1 MAKDYADLSDTELDR
16 RIAELTGGAGT
27 PQETSAG
34 SVGRAAFGGASS
46 GAAGILGFVPEVLSI
61 PLQAAGKGAPTIPGT
76 NISLGGSPTQAMRET
91 FQVPAEPRSG
101 VEQAAYRFMEGF
113 TPAAAVA
120 LPSYAAGPV
129 VGTVATVGS
138 GLLGG
143 FSNMAAKGLFPESPT
158 MQTLVNLLPAG
169 LAGVAGRVRTNVPTT
184 GKPSVSEE
192 TGIPMTS
199 GQRRGAETALREE
212 QAVAKTEGG
221 APIFQ
226 RFGLTQARSAE
237 DFATKIQDFSA
248 NPNLTATQINEGVI
262 DAVNYQNS
270 KIVNKFRAQNRVN
283 FGAAEKVA
291 GKEKIFTT
299 NNLNNTLDN
308 QISYYSSEQMPA
320 ELRAVADKLKDLKG
334 RMAKAEEPSLVL
346 GPDGK
351 PAYVVPEESQ
361 KLSIAELQKNLE
373 SWGKAAK
380 TGEFSM
386 PGGTDNVFKGI
397 APGTVK
403 NISRQVLK
411 GFRDDL
417 DAAVLSNVKGAKEL
431 AKARDDFKLGLR
443 ELDAYAETP
452 LIKKFMKDN
461 ASAID
466 ATETVNY
473 LTKASPTER
482 VVMLNLLDQS
492 RPDIVSSLRNRTMQQ
507 VIEDSKGDT
516 TSLLN
521 NLKAV
526 TAQKSEQ
533 GAVGLNDFLFKTPK
547 EKSKVGVLVRDL
559 ESITKKPVGSAE
571 SMQAQ
576 VQGITTEAAAVSG
589 GWTVGK
595 AVAAIQ
601 DTMNVVSGSANSAE
615 KLAWMMTNPQGQTML
630 RYLADQKVSNKP
642 LPKTYADTMNFIAK
656 SFAAPAVTNRSTALP
671 GQTQQGGFESLSDT
685 ELDRRIKE
693 LQGQQ

>member
-1 MAKDYADLSDTELDR
+1 MDKNYSDLSDAELDR

-27 PQETSAG
+27 PQGTSAG
-34 SVGRAAFGGASS
+34 DIGRAALGGASS
-46 GAAGILGFVPEVLSI
+46 GATSLLGFIPEVLSI
-61 PLQAAGKGAPTIPGT
+61 PLQASGRGAPTIPGT
-76 NISLGGSPTQAMRET
+76 NVSLGGSPTQAMRQV
-91 FQVPAEPRSG
+91 FQVPEEPRSG
-101 VEQAAYRFMEGF
+101 LEQGMYRFAEGF
-113 TPAAAVA
+113 APAAALA
-120 LPSYAAGPV
+120 APSFLGGPV
-129 VGTVATVGS
+129 VGGIATVGS

-143 FSNMAAKGLFPESPT
+143 FSNMAAKGIFPESPV
-158 MQTLVNLLPAG
+158 MQALVNLSPL
-169 LAGVAGRVRTNVPTT
+169 GVSGIAQRVRTNVPTT

-199 GQRRGAETALREE
+199 GQRRGAEAALREE
-212 QAVAKTEGG
+212 QAVSKTEGG

-226 RFGLTQARSAE
+226 RFGLAQSKSAE
-237 DFATKIQDFSA
+237 DFASKIQDFSA

-262 DAVNYQNS
+262 DAVNYQNN

-299 NNLNNTLDN
+299 NNLNNALDN

-334 RMAKAEEPSLVL
+334 RMSKQAEPSVVL
-346 GPDGK
+346 GPDGT
-351 PAYVVPEESQ
+351 PAYVVPEEAQ

-386 PGGTDNVFKGI
+386 PGGTDNVFRGI

-431 AKARDDFKLGLR
+431 TKARDDFKLGLR

-461 ASAID
+461 PSAID

-507 VIEDSKGDT
+507 VIEDSKGDPAA
-516 TSLLN
+516 LLN
-521 NLKAV
+521 NLKTVAS
-526 TAQKSEQ
+526 QKSET

-547 EKSKVGVLVRDL
+547 EKAKVGVLVKDL
-559 ESITKKPVGSAE
+559 ESITKKPVGTAE
-571 SMQAQ
+571 SIQTQ
-576 VQGITTEAAAVSG
+576 VQGITTEAAAVGG

-630 RYLADQKVSNKP
+630 RYLADQKVTNKP
-642 LPKTYADTMNFIAK
+642 LPQTYADTMNFIAK
-656 SFAAPAVTNRSTALP
+656 SFAAPAVTNRPMSLP
-671 GQTQQGGFESLSDT
+671 GQVPQGGLEGLSDE

-693 LQGQQ
+693 LQGQ

>member
-1 MAKDYADLSDTELDR
+1 MAQDYADLSDEELNR
-16 RIAELTGGAGT
+16 RIAELTGGTTAPQGT
-27 PQETSAG
+27 TARSAG
-34 SVGRAAFGGASS
+34 SAALGGASS
-46 GAAGILGFVPEVLSI
+46 GATGLLGFIPEVLSI
-61 PLQAAGKGAPTIPGT
+61 PFQASGRGAPTVPGT
-76 NISLGGSPTQAMRET
+76 DISLGGSPTQAMRQT
-91 FQVPAEPRSG
+91 FQVPEEPRSG
-101 VEQAAYRFMEGF
+101 LEQGIYRFTEGF
-113 TPAAAVA
+113 TPAAALA
-120 LPSYAAGPV
+120 LPSYAAGPI
-129 VGTVATVGS
+129 VGTAATIGS

-143 FSNMAAKGLFPESPT
+143 LSNMAAKGIFPESPT

-169 LAGVAGRVRTNVPTT
+169 MAAVASRVRTNVPTT

-221 APIFQ
+221 APVFQ
-226 RFGLTQARSAE
+226 RFGLAQVRSAE
-237 DFATKIQDFSA
+237 DFANKIQDFSA

-291 GKEKIFTT
+291 GKEKIFNTT
-299 NNLNNTLDN
+299 NLNSTLDN
-308 QISYYSSEQMPA
+308 QIAYYSSEQMPA

-334 RMAKAEEPSLVL
+334 RMAKAEEPSVVL

-386 PGGTDNVFKGI
+386 PGGTDNVFKGV

-431 AKARDDFKLGLR
+431 TKARDDFKVGLR

-466 ATETVNY
+466 ATETVTY

-547 EKSKVGVLVRDL
+547 EKAKVGVLVRDL

-595 AVAAIQ
+595 AVAAVQ

-630 RYLADQKVSNKP
+630 RYLADQKTSNKP

-656 SFAAPAVTNRSTALP
+656 NFAAPAVTNRSGALP
-671 GQTQQGGFESLSDT
+671 GQVAQPGFESLSDE
-685 ELDRRIKE
+685 ELDRRIQQ
-693 LQGQQ
+693 LQAQ

>member
-1 MAKDYADLSDTELDR
+1 MAKDYADLSDEELNR
-16 RIAELTGGAGT
+16 RIAELTGGTTTTQGT
-27 PQETSAG
+27 TARSAG
-34 SVGRAAFGGASS
+34 SAALGGASS
-46 GAAGILGFVPEVLSI
+46 GATGLLGFIPEVLSI
-61 PLQAAGKGAPTIPGT
+61 PFQAAGRGAPTVPGT
-76 NISLGGSPTQAMRET
+76 DISLGGSPTQAMRQT
-91 FQVPAEPRSG
+91 FQVPEEPRSG
-101 VEQAAYRFMEGF
+101 LEQGIYRFTEGF

-120 LPSYAAGPV
+120 LPSYAAGPL

-143 FSNMAAKGLFPESPT
+143 LSNMAAKGIFPESPT

-169 LAGVAGRVRTNVPTT
+169 LAGVASRVRTNVPTT

-221 APIFQ
+221 APVFQ
-226 RFGLTQARSAE
+226 RFGLAQVRSAE
-237 DFATKIQDFSA
+237 DFANKIQDFSA

-299 NNLNNTLDN
+299 NNLNSTLDN
-308 QISYYSSEQMPA
+308 QIAYYSSEQMPA

-334 RMAKAEEPSLVL
+334 RMAKAEEPSVVL

-351 PAYVVPEESQ
+351 PAYVVPEEAQ

-386 PGGTDNVFKGI
+386 PGGTDNVFKGV

-431 AKARDDFKLGLR
+431 TKARDDFKVGLK

-466 ATETVNY
+466 ATETVTY

-547 EKSKVGVLVRDL
+547 EKAKVGVLVRDL

-630 RYLADQKVSNKP
+630 RYLADQKTSNKP
-642 LPKTYADTMNFIAK
+642 LPQTYADTMNFMAK
-656 SFAAPAVTNRSTALP
+656 SFAAPAVTNRSGALP
-671 GQTQQGGFESLSDT
+671 GQVQQPGFESLSDE
-685 ELDRRIKE
+685 ELNRRIQE
-693 LQGQQ
+693 LQGQ